1 MRVDDV
7 FFRELGGRSR
17 NVPVRVN
24 SWPIKVGQD
33 EKSWPLLM
41 GALVLV
47 EMKLYNALETK
58 NCMSNKLLA
67 QKTQCH
73 CK

>member
-1 MRVDDV
+1 MRVADV

-47 EMKLYNALETK
+47 EMKLYNVLETK